1 MSTAF
6 NRPIAQSQT
15 IKAMVVDDSAVVRQ
29 VLVGVLNEAPG
40 IEVIA
45 TAADPLLAIEKM
57 RQQWPDVIVL
67 DVEMPR
73 MDGITFLRKIMSERP
88 TPVVI
93 CSTLTEKGAR
103 VTMDALAAGA
113 VAVVTKPRLGLKQ
126 FLTDSADELVATV
139 RSAARA
145 NVKRLAARVTAAP
158 LEAEIKHT
166 ADVILPAQ
174 TGRALAQT
182 TERIVAIGTSTG
194 GTQALEEVLTALPRV
209 CPGIVIVQHMPEK
222 FTAAFAARLNGLCQ
236 IAVKEAANND
246 RVMPGRA
253 LIAPGGKHLLLRRS
267 GAQYFVEVLEGPPV
281 NRHRPSVD
289 VLFRSAARAAGSNA
303 LGIIMTGM
311 GDDGAAG
318 LLEMRQAGAR
328 RDRAGRAH
336 QHRVRHAQGSDQTRR
351 CRPHPAAWRDGAR
364 DRDPTAIAMHRRETG
379 SGESWQLRQVLRATS
394 WSARRSRHYCV
405 RYTAHCVTPA
415 LNQRETQ
422 SVSAGRPSTYAR
434 NCDRHAQDSTT
445 S

>member
-1 MSTAF
+1 M
-6 NRPIAQSQT
+6 NT

-29 VLVGVLNEAPG
+29 VLVGVLNDAPG

-45 TAADPLLAIEKM
+45 AAADPLLAMEKM

-93 CSTLTEKGAR
+93 CSTLTEQGAR

-113 VAVVTKPRLGLKQ
+113 VSVVTKPKLGLKQ
-126 FLTDSADELVATV
+126 FLTESADELVNTV

-145 NVKRLAARVTAAP
+145 NVKRLAARASTPPAT
-158 LEAEIKHT
+158 EAKHN

-174 TGRALAQT
+174 QGRALAQT
-182 TERIVAIGTSTG
+182 TERVVAIGTSTG

-222 FTAAFAARLNGLCQ
+222 FTAAFATRLDRLCQ
-236 IAVKEAANND
+236 ITVKEAANND
-246 RVMPGRA
+246 RVVPGRA
-253 LIAPGGKHLLLRRS
+253 LIAPGGKHMLLRRS

-289 VLFRSAARAAGSNA
+289 VLFRSAARAAGGNA

-311 GDDGAAG
+311 GDDGATG

-328 RDRAGRAH
+328 T
-336 QHRVRHAQGSDQTRR
+336 V
-351 CRPHPAAWRDGAR
+351 
-364 DRDPTAIAMHRRETG
+364 
-379 SGESWQLRQVLRATS
+379 
-394 WSARRSRHYCV
+394 
-405 RYTAHCVTPA
+405 
-415 LNQRETQ
+415 
-422 SVSAGRPSTYAR
+422 
-434 NCDRHAQDSTT
+434 AQDEQT
-445 S
+445 SVVFGMPKEAIKRGGADRVLPLGAMAREIVQQLA